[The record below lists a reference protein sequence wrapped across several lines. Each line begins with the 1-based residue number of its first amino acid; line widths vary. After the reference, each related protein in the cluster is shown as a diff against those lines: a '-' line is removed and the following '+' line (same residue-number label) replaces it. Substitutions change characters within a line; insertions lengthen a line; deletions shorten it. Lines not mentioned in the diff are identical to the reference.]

1 MLKLFADNLLPV
13 FLAAGAGWLLAA
25 RTRLDPRPVT
35 HVAFFILAPCFVYDA
50 LVNGE
55 VGGAAMV
62 RTVVFA
68 TAVLGVVALAVGLLV
83 WRLDWPR
90 PMRAA
95 IVLVVLL
102 PNAGNYGISVCHF
115 AFGDEGLAYGTLFF
129 VTSSVLTFTV
139 GVLVASAGRA
149 SLASAI
155 AGLVRVPAVCAIVLA
170 AGTMATGVRAPY
182 PVERTVGLL
191 AEACIPVFLIIL
203 GMQLRGR
210 GLRGPYRPLAL
221 ACGARLVGG
230 ALAGL
235 LLVGPIGLEGAARQ
249 AGVLQSGMPSAVI
262 TIILAAE
269 YDTEPGFVT
278 SAVVVST
285 LLSPLT
291 LTPLLAYL
299 TG

>member
-1 MLKLFADNLLPV
+1 MLKLFVDNLLPV
-13 FLAAGAGWLLAA
+13 FLAAGAGWILAA

-50 LVNGE
+50 LVNSE
-55 VGGAAMV
+55 VSGAAMV
-62 RTVVFA
+62 RMVGFAAVVC
-68 TAVLGVVALAVGLLV
+68 GVVALAVGLLV
-83 WRLDWPR
+83 WRLGWPR
-90 PMRAA
+90 PLRAA
-95 IVLVVLL
+95 VILVVLL
-102 PNAGNYGISVCHF
+102 PNAGNYGLSVCRF
-115 AFGDEGLAYGTLFF
+115 AFGEEGLAYGTLFF
-129 VTSSVLTFTV
+129 VSSSVLTFTV

-149 SLASAI
+149 SIGKALVGLA
-155 AGLVRVPAVCAIVLA
+155 RVPAVWAIVLA
-170 AGTMATGVRAPY
+170 VLTMTSGVRAPY
-182 PVERTVGLL
+182 AVDRTVGLL
-191 AEACIPVFLIIL
+191 AQACIPVFLIIL
-203 GMQLRGR
+203 GMQLHGR
-210 GLRGPYRPLAL
+210 GLAGPFRPLAL

-235 LLVGPIGLEGAARQ
+235 ALVGPAGLEGAARQ

-269 YDTEPGFVT
+269 YDAEPGFVT

-285 LLSPLT
+285 LLSPVT